1 MSPGGRKALPPL
13 WWRLKEE
20 KYEEESTISFSSA
33 IAVITA
39 ADGILSDP
47 ALRSRLVYR
56 LYLSTNS
63 YLMIIFD
70 SFAYETFKDEN
81 LKIISSMLDELK
93 ITLIQQKA
101 VNK

>member
-1 MSPGGRKALPPL
+1 MTAIYSLLRKQNKRQSRTFTLFSLP
-13 WWRLKEE
+13 
-20 KYEEESTISFSSA
+20 SVT
-33 IAVITA
+33 VITA

-93 ITLIQQKA
+93 ITLTQQKA